1 MPRDSSGSASL
12 PFSQELLVAAAPSA
26 RVVAYFYVGGLNTEI
41 VSDSLFIDT
50 GNVCREEVSVHAC
63 VCVCVCMCAHVC
75 MLLCVCMVMCVC
87 ACMHVCM
94 FMYVYVHTCM
104 CMFICFVCLRDGKLE
119 IGMGGRE

>member
-1 MPRDSSGSASL
+1 MPRDSNGSASL

-87 ACMHVCM
+87 VHACMCVCS
-94 FMYVYVHTCM
+94 CM
-104 CMFICFVCLRDGKLE
+104 CMYIHVCVCLFALCV
-119 IGMGGRE
+119 